1 MTAPLK
7 AVSFD
12 LWDTI
17 IDDDSDEPKRRAQGL
32 RAKTQQRR
40 HLLYQALNVHR
51 PVTEQQVNA
60 AFDAADAAFQKA

>member
-32 RAKTQQRR
+32 RAKPEQRR
-40 HLLYQALNVHR
+40 HLLYQALNRHR
-51 PVTEQQVNA
+51 PVTE
-60 AFDAADAAFQKA
+60 